1 MLVVALE
8 FMFSNLFNSMFQQLM
23 ASRSDALFQDA
34 KSKLQVI
41 RAQHSKRLDARSGT
55 GNKEN
60 QVSKK
65 RKTKNNKSNDGHA
78 WV

>member
-1 MLVVALE
+1 MLVVVMI
-8 FMFSNLFNSMFQQLM
+8 FMFSNGFAIMFQQLM

-34 KSKLQVI
+34 KSKLQEI
-41 RAQHSKRLDARSGT
+41 RAQHSKRLHARTST
-55 GNKEN
+55 GGEQNL
-60 QVSKK
+60 SKK